1 MIIKITVHKGVVQDV
16 ETSEPALVQI
26 VDLDAEEN
34 STFETVAQTVK
45 LEPNDP
51 ADHAEDTLLNHEVM
65 SNPLH
70 ALFQN
75 D

>member
-1 MIIKITVHKGVVQDV
+1 MLIKITVDKGVVVDV

-26 VDLDAEEN
+26 VDIDSNET

-51 ADHAEDTLLNHEVM
+51 ATDSLLNHEVM
-65 SNPLH
+65 QNPLQS
-70 ALFQN
+70 LFV
-75 D
+75 DAPT